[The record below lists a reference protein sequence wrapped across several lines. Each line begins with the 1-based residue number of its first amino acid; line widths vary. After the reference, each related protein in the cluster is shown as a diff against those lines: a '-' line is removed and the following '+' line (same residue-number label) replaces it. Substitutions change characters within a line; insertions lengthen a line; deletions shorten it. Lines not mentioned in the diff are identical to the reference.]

1 MATKSANLYAR
12 IEPDVKEQAESILSA
27 LGIPASNAINMFYKQ
42 IILNRGLPFEVKIP
56 TTKPVNVAELTEA
69 ELNAELEEGYADMVA
84 GRTKPADNAAGQLD
98 RLEEHILGLE
108 EFPEKYRLY
117 GNEPWHSRGL
127 RVMPVDNYLVF
138 YIPDKDTGIVTVIR
152 VMYEGRNVENQ
163 LNNHT
168 VI

>member
-1 MATKSANLYAR
+1 MIYEVIITDQANVDLRGIYEY
-12 IEPDVKEQAESILSA
+12 ITFELLS
-27 LGIPASNAINMFYKQ
+27 P
-42 IILNRGLPFEVKIP
+42 
-56 TTKPVNVAELTEA
+56 
-69 ELNAELEEGYADMVA
+69 
-84 GRTKPADNAAGQLD
+84 DNAAGQLD
-98 RLEEHILGLE
+98 RLEEHIFFLE

>member
-1 MATKSANLYAR
+1 MIYEVIITDQANADLRGIYEY
-12 IEPDVKEQAESILSA
+12 ITLGLLS
-27 LGIPASNAINMFYKQ
+27 P
-42 IILNRGLPFEVKIP
+42 
-56 TTKPVNVAELTEA
+56 
-69 ELNAELEEGYADMVA
+69 
-84 GRTKPADNAAGQLD
+84 DNAAGQLD
-98 RLEEHILGLE
+98 RLEEHILRLE

-152 VMYEGRNVENQ
+152 VMFEGRNVENQ

>member
-1 MATKSANLYAR
+1 MSLPDCLKRKDLSIFALKTYPVSWGLTREKLLQKSLKRFLNWGIAWNGVCITAPITFPKSEKEFTLQ
-12 IEPDVKEQAESILSA
+12 DVLEST
-27 LGIPASNAINMFYKQ
+27 
-42 IILNRGLPFEVKIP
+42 V
-56 TTKPVNVAELTEA
+56 
-69 ELNAELEEGYADMVA
+69 
-84 GRTKPADNAAGQLD
+84 
-98 RLEEHILGLE
+98 
-108 EFPEKYRLY
+108 PEKYRLY